1 MNKKEHV
8 LPYKFSS
15 LTKSSNKTKKIRG
28 QTNFLFKSYAH
39 LCPQSRWSAFNSWI
53 ISTPT
58 KWNDKSWQKDFLNMK
73 SHSPSDAKLLMGG
86 VKGLKD
92 AWRLGVLH
100 VEYERLKKIQ
110 EEQQQQWQKKSTIEL
125 LE

>member
-1 MNKKEHV
+1 MIN
-8 LPYKFSS
+8 
-15 LTKSSNKTKKIRG
+15 
-28 QTNFLFKSYAH
+28 
-39 LCPQSRWSAFNSWI
+39 
-53 ISTPT
+53 

-100 VEYERLKKIQ
+100 VEYERLKKQ
-110 EEQQQQWQKKSTIEL
+110 MKQDKSFSVL
-125 LE
+125 RRY